1 MTPAV
6 LLMFLT
12 MAAGFLMPGW
22 SKKGTT
28 DRSAGLDT
36 PYAKP
41 APEVGLTGCLEQ
53 GPAPGSFV
61 LRSAKQRPDNPSEKG
76 GNYLITQ
83 VVPLQLEGHVN
94 HSVRLFGV
102 LKEDEAVLSGASG
115 AELPSLNAKE
125 LRMASESCGAEA
137 DNSAEPAGL
146 EGDDSSSSGGR
157 IRFAN
162 LESAGMG
169 GWLMPRGYG
178 SGNQSSLK
186 SDLLPNLFAGIAGG
200 YRIGLVTGQGSQK
213 ITAASAGEL
222 PTESEIVDPGGSGST
237 SGYSG
242 PWPVQTTSPTLLAS
256 LSNAPAGSAGPT
268 IAVNSAAANLGV
280 NAPSGAGS
288 PLDPLA
294 AVAPIANPEPA
305 SLLLLGSGL
314 TGLAMAARRRR
325 AQRRTAAL
333 RPRRM

>member
-6 LLMFLT
+6 LLMFLS

-22 SKKGTT
+22 SKRGTT

-41 APEVGLTGCLEQ
+41 APEVGLTGCLEP

-61 LRSAKQRPDNPSEKG
+61 LRSAKQRPDNPSEKS

-102 LKEDEAVLSGASG
+102 LKEDDALLSDASG

-137 DNSAEPAGL
+137 DNSADSTGF
-146 EGDDSSSSGGR
+146 EGDDSSSGGR

-162 LESAGMG
+162 LDSAGVG
-169 GWLMPRGYG
+169 GWLMPPGYG
-178 SGNQSSLK
+178 GGNQSSLK

-213 ITAASAGEL
+213 ITAASTGESE
-222 PTESEIVDPGGSGST
+222 TDSEIVDTGGSSHT

-242 PWPVQTTSPTLLAS
+242 PWPVQTTSPTLLTS
-256 LSNAPAGSAGPT
+256 LNNAPAGSAGPT
-268 IAVNSAAANLGV
+268 IAVNAAAASLGV
-280 NAPSGAGS
+280 NPPDDSGNLFA
-288 PLDPLA
+288 PLA
-294 AVAPIANPEPA
+294 AAAPIANPEPA
-305 SLLLLGSGL
+305 SLILLGTGL
-314 TGLAMAARRRR
+314 AGLAMAARRRR
-325 AQRRTAAL
+325 AANQTAAL
-333 RPRRM
+333 RPKRM

>member
-22 SKKGTT
+22 SKKGAT

-53 GPAPGSFV
+53 GAAPGSFV
-61 LRSAKQRPDNPSEKG
+61 LRSAKQRPDNPSERS
-76 GNYLITQ
+76 GNYLVTQ

-102 LKEDEAVLSGASG
+102 LKEDDAVLSDASG
-115 AELPSLNAKE
+115 AGLPSLNANE

-137 DNSAEPAGL
+137 DNSTDSAGL
-146 EGDDSSSSGGR
+146 VGDDSSSSGGR

-169 GWLMPRGYG
+169 GWLMPPGYG

-186 SDLLPNLFAGIAGG
+186 SDLLPNLFSGIAGG

-213 ITAASAGEL
+213 ITAAGQTSQ
-222 PTESEIVDPGGSGST
+222 SEDEVVDDQGGSGNT

-256 LSNAPAGSAGPT
+256 LNNAPAGSAGPT
-268 IAVNSAAANLGV
+268 IAVNAAAASLGV
-280 NAPSGAGS
+280 NAPSSAGS

-305 SLLLLGSGL
+305 SLLLLGTGL

-325 AQRRTAAL
+325 AERRTAEL
-333 RPRRM
+333 RTKRM